1 MQTWASISM
10 LLCIFGFFREL
21 RPSEPFVTEFLT
33 SDFRNITSEQLNRL
47 VYPFGTYAVFA
58 QLVLVFLLT
67 DMLRYKP
74 IIILSACAGIA
85 LFAILL
91 WTRKIWELL
100 IGQIFY
106 GTFMASEVA
115 YYTYIY
121 AKVEKEH
128 YQIVTGHTRAAI
140 LSGRFLAGVLA
151 QILISTESMNY
162 RQLHYISFG
171 LQVVSFFVSVTLPPV
186 KQSVYFYRIEDKKD
200 HGREL
205 TISTDILHIHL
216 FILAPSEPIKGTFAW
231 RKAFKLLMKHAI
243 SGYTNATVIKWSIWW
258 LLATAGQLQ
267 VISYAQILWKEIKGS
282 ESVYNGGVEAAATL
296 LGAGGALA
304 AGSMKFSCYKY
315 AYNLIIIVG
324 SLVMG
329 SLLIISSIV
338 EDVWLAYATYVLFC
352 VIFYFVITSA
362 GATIATQLCDD
373 SFGLIFG
380 INTFLALAAQSLL
393 TLLVATDT
401 LGFFLNLRSQY
412 LIYGYYYISIFIL
425 YCLWDFVEN
434 FMRRRVN

>member
-58 QLVLVFLLT
+58 QLILVFLLT

-140 LSGRFLAGVLA
+140 LCGRFLAGVLA

-186 KQSVYFYRIEDKKD
+186 KQSVYFYRIDDKED

-205 TISTDILHIHL
+205 AIN
-216 FILAPSEPIKGTFAW
+216 ASEPIKGTFAW

-282 ESVYNGGVEAAATL
+282 ESTYNGGVEAAATL

-304 AGSMKFSCYKY
+304 A
-315 AYNLIIIVG
+315 
-324 SLVMG
+324 
-329 SLLIISSIV
+329 
-338 EDVWLAYATYVLFC
+338 
-352 VIFYFVITSA
+352 A
-362 GATIATQLCDD
+362 GAKIATQLCDD

-380 INTFLALAAQSLL
+380 INTFLALAVQSLL
-393 TLLVATDT
+393 TILVATDT
-401 LGFFLNLRSQY
+401 LGILLWVFLDTKTSLSVLSSASERVKLLTSISTSFSKSTSSLPPTSINSLEAISLR
-412 LIYGYYYISIFIL
+412 GNISHAIKFDKIKKEKGHCSTEITFIKIKMNKEPTPRNEEEQAT
-425 YCLWDFVEN
+425 YTKKINV
-434 FMRRRVN
+434 